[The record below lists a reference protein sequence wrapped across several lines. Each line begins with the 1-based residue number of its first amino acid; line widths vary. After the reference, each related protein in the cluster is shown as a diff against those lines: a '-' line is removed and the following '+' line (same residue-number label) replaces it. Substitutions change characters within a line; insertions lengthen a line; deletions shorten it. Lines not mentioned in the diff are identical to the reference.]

1 MLSVLSRRRSIV
13 LASTLLPAIAFAAS
27 EKPRCEGDCSGNET
41 LFDELMTFKGNP
53 KFHDL
58 GFAPVSPLKKWLV
71 TGGTFCNRIGL
82 QRPPG
87 GPTLPV
93 TENRSAG

>member
-27 EKPRCEGDCSGNET
+27 ENPAVKAIAQEMKT

-58 GFAPVSPLKKWLV
+58 GFAPVSPFKKWIV
-71 TGGTFCNRIGL
+71 PCIM
-82 QRPPG
+82 
-87 GPTLPV
+87 
-93 TENRSAG
+93 